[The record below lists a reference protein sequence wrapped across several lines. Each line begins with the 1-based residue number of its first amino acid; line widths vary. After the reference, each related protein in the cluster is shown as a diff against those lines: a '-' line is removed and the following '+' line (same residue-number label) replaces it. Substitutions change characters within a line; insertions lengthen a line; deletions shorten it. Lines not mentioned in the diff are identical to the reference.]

1 MNQIHR
7 FVGKGYDVYC
17 FSGMRLGFIRP
28 NQGNE
33 GGISMNR
40 KILAASLAV
49 LSLSGGAFCVEAAD
63 MPVYTLD
70 GIVVTA
76 SRVPEKKIDSNAD
89 VSVVTAKEI
98 EEKHYD
104 DVSEAVRHVPGVNI
118 SNYGGSSQNYSTNGI
133 YINGSPNVVVM
144 VDGVRKNIN
153 GITGNVANLG
163 DLVNMDSID
172 HIEVLKGSAS
182 TLYGSDAQGGVINI
196 ITRQP
201 KDNEVKTAVRM
212 SFGNEDKEKY
222 TLYNEGRE
230 GNLFWTVE
238 AGKELMGDFKD
249 GWGRRVINHLN
260 ANHYNAKIGYDL
272 GNDSSIVFN
281 YSKYKSDYTRPD
293 SGSNDKAA
301 DKGKKDNDSISLQ
314 YKAKINDR
322 LSSQFSVYRNRT
334 TFKDNYNNLAGPWH
348 TLWDMGMKT
357 TGISDQL
364 TYKLENQTI
373 IGGFD
378 WYKDE
383 ITHYH
388 NIRLDGST
396 ERAVP
401 DGTHVSNTAFYL
413 QDKIDITK
421 QWNVTPGIR
430 VDHHSQ
436 FGNRTSPSLS
446 IGYMPSDKTNYY
458 FNYKTFFVAPN
469 LYQMYVWNSDAHGNR
484 DLKPETGYTL
494 EFGVN
499 HKFDDTLSGTLNIF
513 HTYAHNMI
521 KYYNLYPDPGIYKNA
536 DRANIN
542 GFNLNLNKEFSRH
555 WSTYVG
561 YTYMHMNAQKGEN
574 INNDGAIPE
583 STLNVG
589 VNYKADKFNASLDG
603 RGVMNR
609 YGKKAHPEMRDYA
622 NYWVWDVAANYQF
635 AKGANLFARVNNIFD
650 QFYTDVGS
658 SYDPYGTWYSAPGR
672 NFEIGMQF
680 TF

>member
-1 MNQIHR
+1 
-7 FVGKGYDVYC
+7 
-17 FSGMRLGFIRP
+17 
-28 NQGNE
+28 
-33 GGISMNR
+33 MNR
-40 KILAASLAV
+40 KILAASLAA

-104 DVSEAVRHVPGVNI
+104 DVSEAIRHVPGVMI
-118 SNYGGSSQNYSTNGI
+118 ASRGISSQTTNSDQV
-133 YINGSPNVVVM
+133 YINGSPNVVVL
-144 VDGVRKNIN
+144 VDGMRRNTN
-153 GITGNVANLG
+153 GNVLMNASIGELT
-163 DLVNMDSID
+163 NMASVD
-172 HIEVLKGSAS
+172 HIEVLKGAAS

-196 ITRQP
+196 ITKAP
-201 KDNEVKTAVRM
+201 KENGVHTTLRASVGN
-212 SFGNEDKEKY
+212 FGRENY
-222 TLYNEGRE
+222 NFYNEGRE

-238 AGKELMGDFKD
+238 AGKELLHQYKD
-249 GWGRRVINHLN
+249 GWGRRVVNHLN
-260 ANHYNAKIGYDL
+260 ADHYNVKMGYDL
-272 GNDSSIVFN
+272 GNDSDLVLHYEK
-281 YSKYKSDYTRPD
+281 YSSDYTMPK
-293 SGSNDKAA
+293 SGTNDRIPSA
-301 DKGKKDNDSISLQ
+301 GTKDNDSTSLQ

-322 LSSQFSVYRNRT
+322 LTNLFSIYRNNTSFNVPMQSWKMDMRT
-334 TFKDNYNNLAGPWH
+334 S
-348 TLWDMGMKT
+348 
-357 TGISDQL
+357 GISDQL
-364 TYKLENQTI
+364 VYEMDNQTI
-373 IGGFD
+373 TGGFD
-378 WYKDE
+378 WYEDE
-383 ITHYH
+383 IRKYPQEQELAGKKVHT
-388 NIRLDGST
+388 
-396 ERAVP
+396 A
-401 DGTHVSNTAFYL
+401 AFYL

-446 IGYMPSDKTNYY
+446 IGYMPNDKTNYY

-469 LYQMYVWNSDAHGNR
+469 LYQMYVWNPAWGTYGNR
-484 DLKPETGYTL
+484 NLKPETGYTL

-499 HKFDDTLSGTLNIF
+499 HKFNDTLSGTFNVF

-521 KYYNLYPDPGIYKNA
+521 NYDYDMETSVGTYKNM

-561 YTYMHMNAQKGEN
+561 YTYMHMNAQKDEN
-574 INNDGAIPE
+574 INNDGSIPE

-589 VNYKADKFNASLDG
+589 VTYKADKFNASLDG

-635 AKGANLFARVNNIFD
+635 AKGATLFARVNNIFD

-658 SYDPYGTWYSAPGR
+658 SYGPDTQHWYSAPGR

>member
-40 KILAASLAV
+40 KILAASLVV

-104 DVSEAVRHVPGVNI
+104 DVSEAIRHVPGVMI
-118 SNYGGSSQNYSTNGI
+118 ASHGISSQTTNSDQV
-133 YINGSPNVVVM
+133 YINGSPNVVVL
-144 VDGVRKNIN
+144 VDGMRRNTN
-153 GITGNVANLG
+153 GNSLMNASIGELT
-163 DLVNMDSID
+163 NMASVD
-172 HIEVLKGSAS
+172 HIEVLKGAAS

-196 ITRQP
+196 ITKAP
-201 KDNEVKTAVRM
+201 KENGVHTTLRASVGN
-212 SFGNEDKEKY
+212 FGRENY
-222 TLYNEGRE
+222 NFYNEGRE

-238 AGKELMGDFKD
+238 AGKELLHQYKD
-249 GWGRRVINHLN
+249 GWGRRVVNHLN
-260 ANHYNAKIGYDL
+260 ADHYNVKMGYDL
-272 GNDSSIVFN
+272 GNDSDLVFHYEK
-281 YSKYKSDYTRPD
+281 YSSDYTMPY
-293 SGSNDKAA
+293 SGTNDRTPSA
-301 DKGKKDNDSISLQ
+301 GTKDNDSTSLQ
-314 YKAKINDR
+314 YKVKINDR
-322 LSSQFSVYRNRT
+322 LTNLFSIYRNNTSFDIPKSDWEMNMRT
-334 TFKDNYNNLAGPWH
+334 S
-348 TLWDMGMKT
+348 
-357 TGISDQL
+357 GISDQL
-364 TYKLENQTI
+364 VYEMDNQTI
-373 IGGFD
+373 TGGFD
-378 WYKDE
+378 WYEDE
-383 ITHYH
+383 IRKYPQEQELAGKKVHT
-388 NIRLDGST
+388 
-396 ERAVP
+396 A
-401 DGTHVSNTAFYL
+401 AFYL
-413 QDKIDITK
+413 QDKINITK

-446 IGYMPSDKTNYY
+446 IGYMPNDKTNYY

-469 LYQMYVWNSDAHGNR
+469 LYQMYVWNPNPIWGTYGNKN
-484 DLKPETGYTL
+484 LKPETGYTL

-499 HKFDDTLSGTLNIF
+499 HQFDDTLSGTLNIF
-513 HTYAHNMI
+513 HTYAHNI
-521 KYYNLYPDPGIYKNA
+521 IQPERIGNTYNYTYENM

-542 GFNLNLNKEFSRH
+542 GFNLNLNKEFSSH

-561 YTYMHMNAQKGEN
+561 YTYMHINAQKGKN
-574 INNDGAIPE
+574 INNDGFIPE

-589 VNYKADKFNASLDG
+589 INYKADKFNASLDG

-609 YGKKAHPEMRDYA
+609 YGNKACPEMRNYA

-635 AKGANLFARVNNIFD
+635 AKGATLFARVNNIFD
-650 QFYTDVGS
+650 QFYTEVGS
-658 SYDPYGTWYSAPGR
+658 SNGPDNMYWYSAPGR

>member
-104 DVSEAVRHVPGVNI
+104 DVSEAIRHVPGVMI
-118 SNYGGSSQNYSTNGI
+118 ASRGISSQTTDSDQV
-133 YINGSPNVVVM
+133 YINGSPNVVVL
-144 VDGVRKNIN
+144 VDGMRRNTN
-153 GITGNVANLG
+153 GNVLMNASIGELT
-163 DLVNMDSID
+163 NMASVD
-172 HIEVLKGSAS
+172 HIEVLKGAAS

-196 ITRQP
+196 ITKAP
-201 KDNEVKTAVRM
+201 KENGVHTTLRASVGN
-212 SFGNEDKEKY
+212 FGRENY
-222 TLYNEGRE
+222 NFYNEGRE

-238 AGKELMGDFKD
+238 AGKELLHQYKD
-249 GWGRRVINHLN
+249 GWGRRVVNHLN
-260 ANHYNAKIGYDL
+260 ADHYNVKMGYDL
-272 GNDSSIVFN
+272 GNDSDLVFH
-281 YSKYKSDYTRPD
+281 YEKYTSDYTMPNM
-293 SGSNDKAA
+293 GTNDKTPSA
-301 DKGKKDNDSISLQ
+301 GTKDNDSTSLQ

-322 LSSQFSVYRNRT
+322 LTNLFSIYRNNTSFNVPMQSWKMDMRT
-334 TFKDNYNNLAGPWH
+334 S
-348 TLWDMGMKT
+348 
-357 TGISDQL
+357 GISDQL
-364 TYKLENQTI
+364 VYEMDNQTI
-373 IGGFD
+373 TGGFD
-378 WYKDE
+378 WYEDE
-383 ITHYH
+383 IRKYPQEQELAGKKVHT
-388 NIRLDGST
+388 
-396 ERAVP
+396 A
-401 DGTHVSNTAFYL
+401 AFYL
-413 QDKIDITK
+413 QDKINITK

-446 IGYMPSDKTNYY
+446 VGYMPNDKTNYY
-458 FNYKTFFVAPN
+458 FNYKTFFVAPSM
-469 LYQMYVWNSDAHGNR
+469 YQMYVWNLYTHGNR
-484 DLKPETGYTL
+484 DLKPETGYTF

-635 AKGANLFARVNNIFD
+635 AKGATLFARVNNIFD

-658 SYDPYGTWYSAPGR
+658 SYGPDTQHWYSAPGR

>member
-33 GGISMNR
+33 GGIFMNR

-104 DVSEAVRHVPGVNI
+104 DVSEAIRHVPGVMI
-118 SNYGGSSQNYSTNGI
+118 ASHGISSQTTNSDQV
-133 YINGSPNVVVM
+133 YINGSPNVVVL
-144 VDGVRKNIN
+144 VDGMRRNTN
-153 GITGNVANLG
+153 GNVLMNASIGELT
-163 DLVNMDSID
+163 NMASVD
-172 HIEVLKGSAS
+172 HIEVLKGAAS

-196 ITRQP
+196 ITKAP
-201 KDNEVKTAVRM
+201 KENGVHTTLRASVGN
-212 SFGNEDKEKY
+212 FGRENY
-222 TLYNEGRE
+222 NFYNEGRE

-238 AGKELMGDFKD
+238 AGKELLHQYKD
-249 GWGRRVINHLN
+249 GWGRRVVNHLN
-260 ANHYNAKIGYDL
+260 ADHYNVKMGYDL
-272 GNDSSIVFN
+272 GNDSDLVFHYEK
-281 YSKYKSDYTRPD
+281 YSSDYTMPN
-293 SGSNDKAA
+293 SGTNDRTPSA
-301 DKGKKDNDSISLQ
+301 GTKDNDSTSLQ

-322 LSSQFSVYRNRT
+322 LTNLFSIYRNNTSFNVPMQSWKMDMRT
-334 TFKDNYNNLAGPWH
+334 S
-348 TLWDMGMKT
+348 
-357 TGISDQL
+357 GISDQL
-364 TYKLENQTI
+364 IYDLDNQTI
-373 IGGFD
+373 TGGFD
-378 WYKDE
+378 WYEDE
-383 ITHYH
+383 IRKYSQEQELAGKKVHT
-388 NIRLDGST
+388 
-396 ERAVP
+396 A
-401 DGTHVSNTAFYL
+401 AFYL
-413 QDKIDITK
+413 QDKINITK

-446 IGYMPSDKTNYY
+446 IGYMPNDKTNYY

-469 LYQMYVWNSDAHGNR
+469 LYQMYVWNPNPIWGTYGNKN
-484 DLKPETGYTL
+484 LKPETGYTL

-499 HKFDDTLSGTLNIF
+499 HQFDDTLSGTLNIF
-513 HTYAHNMI
+513 HTYAHNI
-521 KYYNLYPDPGIYKNA
+521 IQPERIGNTYNYTYENM

-542 GFNLNLNKEFSRH
+542 GFNLNLNKEFSSH

-561 YTYMHMNAQKGEN
+561 YTYMHINAQKGKN
-574 INNDGAIPE
+574 INNDGFIPE

-589 VNYKADKFNASLDG
+589 INYKADKFNASLDG
-603 RGVMNR
+603 RGIMNR
-609 YGKKAHPEMRDYA
+609 YGNKQYPEMRNYA

-635 AKGANLFARVNNIFD
+635 AKGATLFARVNNIFD

-658 SYDPYGTWYSAPGR
+658 SNGPDNMYWYSAPGR

>member
-89 VSVVTAKEI
+89 VSVVTSKEI

-104 DVSEAVRHVPGVNI
+104 DVSEAIRHVPGVMI
-118 SNYGGSSQNYSTNGI
+118 ASHGISSQTTNSDQV
-133 YINGSPNVVVM
+133 YINGSPNVVVL
-144 VDGVRKNIN
+144 VDGMRRNTN
-153 GITGNVANLG
+153 GNSLMNASIGELT
-163 DLVNMDSID
+163 NMASVD
-172 HIEVLKGSAS
+172 HIEVLKGAAS

-196 ITRQP
+196 ITKAP
-201 KDNEVKTAVRM
+201 KENGVHTTLRASVGN
-212 SFGNEDKEKY
+212 FGRENY
-222 TLYNEGRE
+222 NFYNEGRE

-238 AGKELMGDFKD
+238 AGKELLHQYKD
-249 GWGRRVINHLN
+249 GWGRRVVNHLN
-260 ANHYNAKIGYDL
+260 ADHYNVKLGYDL
-272 GNDSSIVFN
+272 GNDSDLVFHYEK
-281 YSKYKSDYTRPD
+281 YSSDYTMPY
-293 SGSNDKAA
+293 SGTNDRTPSA
-301 DKGKKDNDSISLQ
+301 GTKDNDSTSLQ

-322 LSSQFSVYRNRT
+322 LTNQLYVYRNNTSFDIPKSDWEMNMRT
-334 TFKDNYNNLAGPWH
+334 S
-348 TLWDMGMKT
+348 
-357 TGISDQL
+357 GISDQL
-364 TYKLENQTI
+364 VYEMDNQTI
-373 IGGFD
+373 TGGFD
-378 WYKDE
+378 WYEDE
-383 ITHYH
+383 IRKYPQEQELAGKKVHT
-388 NIRLDGST
+388 
-396 ERAVP
+396 A
-401 DGTHVSNTAFYL
+401 AFYL

-446 IGYMPSDKTNYY
+446 IGYMPNDKTNYY

-469 LYQMYVWNSDAHGNR
+469 LYQMYVWNPDWRTYGNKN
-484 DLKPETGYTL
+484 LKPETGYTF

-499 HKFDDTLSGTLNIF
+499 HQFNDTLSGTFNVF
-513 HTYAHNMI
+513 HTYAHNI
-521 KYYNLYPDPGIYKNA
+521 IQSERIGKTDNYNYIFENM

-542 GFNLNLNKEFSRH
+542 GFNLNLNKEFSSH

-561 YTYMHMNAQKGEN
+561 YTYMHINAQKGKN
-574 INNDGAIPE
+574 INNDGFIPE

-589 VNYKADKFNASLDG
+589 INYKADKFNASLDG

-609 YGKKAHPEMRDYA
+609 YGKKDYPEMRNYA

-635 AKGANLFARVNNIFD
+635 AKGATLFARVNNIFD

-658 SYDPYGTWYSAPGR
+658 SYGPSADPTKYQDWYSAPGR

>member
-104 DVSEAVRHVPGVNI
+104 DVSEAVRHVPGVMI
-118 SNYGGSSQNYSTNGI
+118 ASRGISSQTTNSDQV
-133 YINGSPNVVVM
+133 YINGSPNVVVL
-144 VDGVRKNIN
+144 VDGMRRNTN
-153 GITGNVANLG
+153 GNSLMNASIGELT
-163 DLVNMDSID
+163 NMASVD
-172 HIEVLKGSAS
+172 HIEVLKGAAS

-196 ITRQP
+196 ITKAP
-201 KDNEVKTAVRM
+201 KENGVHTTLRASVGN
-212 SFGNEDKEKY
+212 FGRENY
-222 TLYNEGRE
+222 NFYNEGRE

-238 AGKELMGDFKD
+238 AGKELLHQYKD
-249 GWGRRVINHLN
+249 GWGRRVVNHLN
-260 ANHYNAKIGYDL
+260 ADHYNVKMGYDL
-272 GNDSSIVFN
+272 GNDSDLVFHYEK
-281 YSKYKSDYTRPD
+281 YSSDYTMPYR
-293 SGSNDKAA
+293 GTNDPTPSA
-301 DKGKKDNDSISLQ
+301 GTKDNDSTSLQ

-322 LSSQFSVYRNRT
+322 LTNLFSIYRNNTSFNVPMQYWTMDMRT
-334 TFKDNYNNLAGPWH
+334 S
-348 TLWDMGMKT
+348 
-357 TGISDQL
+357 GISDQL
-364 TYKLENQTI
+364 VYEMDNQTI
-373 IGGFD
+373 TGGFD
-378 WYKDE
+378 WYEDE
-383 ITHYH
+383 IRKYPQEQELAGKKVHT
-388 NIRLDGST
+388 
-396 ERAVP
+396 A
-401 DGTHVSNTAFYL
+401 AFYL
-413 QDKIDITK
+413 QDKINITK

-446 IGYMPSDKTNYY
+446 IGYMPNDKTNYY

-469 LYQMYVWNSDAHGNR
+469 LYQMYVWNPDPIWGTYGNKN
-484 DLKPETGYTL
+484 LKPETGYTL

-499 HKFDDTLSGTLNIF
+499 HQFDDTLSGTLNIF
-513 HTYAHNMI
+513 HTYAHNI
-521 KYYNLYPDPGIYKNA
+521 IQPEQIGNTYNYTYENM

-542 GFNLNLNKEFSRH
+542 GFNLNLNKEFSSH

-561 YTYMHMNAQKGEN
+561 YTYMHINAQKGKN
-574 INNDGAIPE
+574 INNDGSIPE

-609 YGKKAHPEMRDYA
+609 YGNKACPEMRNYA
-622 NYWVWDVAANYQF
+622 NYWVWDVVANYQF
-635 AKGANLFARVNNIFD
+635 AKGATLFARVNNIFD

-658 SYDPYGTWYSAPGR
+658 SNGPDDMYWYSAPGR
-672 NFEIGMQF
+672 NFEIGLQYQF
-680 TF
+680 

>member
-40 KILAASLAV
+40 KILAALLAV

-104 DVSEAVRHVPGVNI
+104 DVSEAIRHVPGVMI
-118 SNYGGSSQNYSTNGI
+118 ASHGISSQTTNSDQV
-133 YINGSPNVVVM
+133 YINGSPNVVVL
-144 VDGVRKNIN
+144 VDGMRRNTN
-153 GITGNVANLG
+153 GNSLMNASIGELT
-163 DLVNMDSID
+163 NMASVD
-172 HIEVLKGSAS
+172 HIEVLKGAAS

-196 ITRQP
+196 ITKASKENGVHTTLRASVG
-201 KDNEVKTAVRM
+201 N
-212 SFGNEDKEKY
+212 FGRENY
-222 TLYNEGRE
+222 NFYNEGRE

-238 AGKELMGDFKD
+238 AGKELLHQYKD
-249 GWGRRVINHLN
+249 GWGRRVVNHLN
-260 ANHYNAKIGYDL
+260 ADHYNVKMGYDL
-272 GNDSSIVFN
+272 GNDSDLVFHYEK
-281 YSKYKSDYTRPD
+281 YSSDYTMPK
-293 SGSNDKAA
+293 SGTNDRTPSA
-301 DKGKKDNDSISLQ
+301 GTKDNDSTSLQ

-322 LSSQFSVYRNRT
+322 LTNLFSIYRNNTSFNVPMQSWEMNMRT
-334 TFKDNYNNLAGPWH
+334 S
-348 TLWDMGMKT
+348 
-357 TGISDQL
+357 GISDQL
-364 TYKLENQTI
+364 VYEMDNQTI
-373 IGGFD
+373 TGGFD
-378 WYKDE
+378 WYEDE
-383 ITHYH
+383 IRKYPQEQELAGKKVHT
-388 NIRLDGST
+388 
-396 ERAVP
+396 A
-401 DGTHVSNTAFYL
+401 AFYL
-413 QDKIDITK
+413 QDKINITK

-446 IGYMPSDKTNYY
+446 IGYMPNDKTNYY
-458 FNYKTFFVAPN
+458 FNYKTFFVAPD
-469 LYQMYVWNSDAHGNR
+469 LYRMYVWNSYTHGNR
-484 DLKPETGYTL
+484 DLKPGTGYTL

-499 HKFDDTLSGTLNIF
+499 HKFDDTLSGTFNVF

-521 KYYNLYPDPGIYKNA
+521 NYDYDMETQVGTYKNM

-561 YTYMHMNAQKGEN
+561 YTYMHMNAQKGKN
-574 INNDGAIPE
+574 INNDGFIPE

-589 VNYKADKFNASLDG
+589 INYKADKFNASLDG

-609 YGKKAHPEMRDYA
+609 YGNKQYPEMRDYA

-635 AKGANLFARVNNIFD
+635 AKGATLFARVNNIFD

-658 SYDPYGTWYSAPGR
+658 SCGPNAGPTQYPYWYSAPGR

>member
-1 MNQIHR
+1 
-7 FVGKGYDVYC
+7 
-17 FSGMRLGFIRP
+17 
-28 NQGNE
+28 
-33 GGISMNR
+33 MNR

-104 DVSEAVRHVPGVNI
+104 DVSEAIRHVPGVMI
-118 SNYGGSSQNYSTNGI
+118 ASHGISSQTTNSDQV
-133 YINGSPNVVVM
+133 YINGSPNVVVL
-144 VDGVRKNIN
+144 VDGMRRNTN
-153 GITGNVANLG
+153 GNSLMNASIGELT
-163 DLVNMDSID
+163 NMASVD
-172 HIEVLKGSAS
+172 HIEVLKGAAS

-196 ITRQP
+196 ITKAP
-201 KDNEVKTAVRM
+201 KENGVHTTLRASVGN
-212 SFGNEDKEKY
+212 FGRENY
-222 TLYNEGRE
+222 NFYNEGRE

-238 AGKELMGDFKD
+238 AGKELLHQYKD
-249 GWGRRVINHLN
+249 GWGRRVVNHLN
-260 ANHYNAKIGYDL
+260 ADHYNVKMGYDL
-272 GNDSSIVFN
+272 GNDSDLVFHYEK
-281 YSKYKSDYTRPD
+281 YSSDYTMPK
-293 SGSNDKAA
+293 SGTKDRIPSA
-301 DKGKKDNDSISLQ
+301 GTKDNDSTSLQ

-322 LSSQFSVYRNRT
+322 LTNLFSIYRNNTSFNVPMQSWKMDMRT
-334 TFKDNYNNLAGPWH
+334 S
-348 TLWDMGMKT
+348 
-357 TGISDQL
+357 GISDQL
-364 TYKLENQTI
+364 IYDLDNQTI
-373 IGGFD
+373 TGGFD
-378 WYKDE
+378 WYEDE
-383 ITHYH
+383 IRKYPQEQELAGKKVHT
-388 NIRLDGST
+388 
-396 ERAVP
+396 A
-401 DGTHVSNTAFYL
+401 AFYL
-413 QDKIDITK
+413 QDKINITK

-446 IGYMPSDKTNYY
+446 IGYMPNDKTNYY

-469 LYQMYVWNSDAHGNR
+469 LYQMYVWNPNPIWGTYGNKN
-484 DLKPETGYTL
+484 LKPETGYTL

-499 HKFDDTLSGTLNIF
+499 HQFDDTLSGTLNIF
-513 HTYAHNMI
+513 HTYAHNI
-521 KYYNLYPDPGIYKNA
+521 IQPERIGNTYNYTYENM

-542 GFNLNLNKEFSRH
+542 GFNLILNKEFSSH

-561 YTYMHMNAQKGEN
+561 YTYMHINAQKGKN
-574 INNDGAIPE
+574 INNDGFIPE

-589 VNYKADKFNASLDG
+589 INYKADKFNASLDG

-609 YGKKAHPEMRDYA
+609 YGNKACPEMRNYA

-635 AKGANLFARVNNIFD
+635 AKGATLFARVNNIFD

-658 SYDPYGTWYSAPGR
+658 SSGPDKMYWYSAPGR

>member
-104 DVSEAVRHVPGVNI
+104 DVSEAIRHVPGVMI
-118 SNYGGSSQNYSTNGI
+118 ASHGISSQTTNSDQV
-133 YINGSPNVVVM
+133 YINGSPNVVVL
-144 VDGVRKNIN
+144 VDGMRRNTN
-153 GITGNVANLG
+153 GNSLMNASIGELT
-163 DLVNMDSID
+163 NMASVD
-172 HIEVLKGSAS
+172 HIEVLKGAAS

-196 ITRQP
+196 ITKAP
-201 KDNEVKTAVRM
+201 KENGVHTTLRASVGN
-212 SFGNEDKEKY
+212 FGKENY
-222 TLYNEGRE
+222 NFYNEGRE

-238 AGKELMGDFKD
+238 AGKELLHQYKD
-249 GWGRRVINHLN
+249 GWGRRVVNHLN
-260 ANHYNAKIGYDL
+260 ADHYNVKMGYDL
-272 GNDSSIVFN
+272 GNDSDLVFH
-281 YSKYKSDYTRPD
+281 YEKYTSDYTMPNM
-293 SGSNDKAA
+293 GTNDITPSA
-301 DKGKKDNDSISLQ
+301 GTKDNDSTSLQ

-322 LSSQFSVYRNRT
+322 LTNLFSLYRNNTSFNIPMQSWKMDMRT
-334 TFKDNYNNLAGPWH
+334 S
-348 TLWDMGMKT
+348 
-357 TGISDQL
+357 GISDQL
-364 TYKLENQTI
+364 IYDLDNQTI
-373 IGGFD
+373 TGGFD
-378 WYKDE
+378 WYEDE
-383 ITHYH
+383 IRKYPQEQELAGKKVHT
-388 NIRLDGST
+388 
-396 ERAVP
+396 A
-401 DGTHVSNTAFYL
+401 AFYL
-413 QDKIDITK
+413 QDKINITK

-446 IGYMPSDKTNYY
+446 IGYMPNDKTNYY

-469 LYQMYVWNSDAHGNR
+469 LYQMYVWNPIWGTYGNKN
-484 DLKPETGYTL
+484 LKPETGYTF

-499 HKFDDTLSGTLNIF
+499 HQFDDTLSGTFNVF
-513 HTYAHNMI
+513 HTYAHNI
-521 KYYNLYPDPGIYKNA
+521 IQAERIGNTYNYIYENM

-542 GFNLNLNKEFSRH
+542 GFNLNLNKEFSSH

-561 YTYMHMNAQKGEN
+561 YTYMHINAQKGKN
-574 INNDGAIPE
+574 INNDGFIPE

-589 VNYKADKFNASLDG
+589 INYKADKFNASLDG

-609 YGKKAHPEMRDYA
+609 YGKKAYPEMRNYA

-635 AKGANLFARVNNIFD
+635 TKNATLFARVNNIFD

-658 SYDPYGTWYSAPGR
+658 SYGPDAYDPARGYDWYSAPGR
-672 NFEIGMQF
+672 NFEMGLQF

>member
-7 FVGKGYDVYC
+7 FVGKGYDVYR

-104 DVSEAVRHVPGVNI
+104 DVSEAIRHVPGVNI
-118 SNYGGSSQNYSTNGI
+118 ASHGISSQTTNSDQV
-133 YINGSPNVVVM
+133 YINGSPNVVVL
-144 VDGVRKNIN
+144 VDGMRRNTN
-153 GITGNVANLG
+153 GNSLMNASIGELT
-163 DLVNMDSID
+163 NMASVD
-172 HIEVLKGSAS
+172 HIEVLKGAAS

-196 ITRQP
+196 ITKAP
-201 KDNEVKTAVRM
+201 KENGVHTTLRASVGN
-212 SFGNEDKEKY
+212 FGRENY
-222 TLYNEGRE
+222 NFYNEGRE

-238 AGKELMGDFKD
+238 AGKELLHQYKD
-249 GWGRRVINHLN
+249 GWGRRVVNHLN
-260 ANHYNAKIGYDL
+260 ADHYNVKMGYDL
-272 GNDSSIVFN
+272 GNDSDLVFHYEK
-281 YSKYKSDYTRPD
+281 YSSDYTMPK
-293 SGSNDKAA
+293 SGTNNRIPSA
-301 DKGKKDNDSISLQ
+301 GTKDNDSTSLQ

-322 LSSQFSVYRNRT
+322 LTNLFSIYRNNTSFNVPMQSWKMDMRT
-334 TFKDNYNNLAGPWH
+334 S
-348 TLWDMGMKT
+348 
-357 TGISDQL
+357 GISDQL
-364 TYKLENQTI
+364 VYEMDNQTI
-373 IGGFD
+373 TGGFD
-378 WYKDE
+378 WYEDE
-383 ITHYH
+383 IRKYPQEQELAGKKVHT
-388 NIRLDGST
+388 
-396 ERAVP
+396 A
-401 DGTHVSNTAFYL
+401 AFYL
-413 QDKIDITK
+413 QDKINITK

-446 IGYMPSDKTNYY
+446 IGYMPNDKTNYY

-469 LYQMYVWNSDAHGNR
+469 LYQMYVWNPAWGTYGNR
-484 DLKPETGYTL
+484 NLKPETGYTL

-521 KYYNLYPDPGIYKNA
+521 KYDYDRNTWIGIYKNE

-542 GFNLNLNKEFSRH
+542 GFNLNLNKEFSSH

-561 YTYMHMNAQKGEN
+561 YTYMHINAQKGEN
-574 INNDGAIPE
+574 INNDGFIPE

-589 VNYKADKFNASLDG
+589 INYKADKFNASLDG

-609 YGKKAHPEMRDYA
+609 YGNKACPEMRNYA

-635 AKGANLFARVNNIFD
+635 AKGATLFARVNNIFD

-658 SYDPYGTWYSAPGR
+658 SNGPDDMYWYSAPGR

>member
-104 DVSEAVRHVPGVNI
+104 DVSEAIRHVPGVMI
-118 SNYGGSSQNYSTNGI
+118 ASHGISSQTTNSDKV
-133 YINGSPNVVVM
+133 YINGSPNVVVL
-144 VDGVRKNIN
+144 VDGMRRNTN
-153 GITGNVANLG
+153 GNSLMNASIGELT
-163 DLVNMDSID
+163 NMASVD
-172 HIEVLKGSAS
+172 HIEVLKGAAS

-196 ITRQP
+196 ITKAP
-201 KDNEVKTAVRM
+201 KENGVHTTLRASVGN
-212 SFGNEDKEKY
+212 FGRENY
-222 TLYNEGRE
+222 NFYNEGRE

-238 AGKELMGDFKD
+238 AGKELLHQYKD
-249 GWGRRVINHLN
+249 GWGRRAVNHLN
-260 ANHYNAKIGYDL
+260 ADHYNVKMGYDL
-272 GNDSSIVFN
+272 GNDSDLVFH
-281 YSKYKSDYTRPD
+281 YEKYKSDYTMPNM
-293 SGSNDKAA
+293 GTNDKTPSA
-301 DKGKKDNDSISLQ
+301 GTKDNDSTSLQ

-322 LSSQFSVYRNRT
+322 LTNLFSIYRNNTSFNVPMQSWKMDMRT
-334 TFKDNYNNLAGPWH
+334 S
-348 TLWDMGMKT
+348 
-357 TGISDQL
+357 GISDQL
-364 TYKLENQTI
+364 IYDLDNQTI
-373 IGGFD
+373 TGGFD
-378 WYKDE
+378 WYEDE
-383 ITHYH
+383 IRKYPQEQELAGKKVHT
-388 NIRLDGST
+388 
-396 ERAVP
+396 A
-401 DGTHVSNTAFYL
+401 AFYL
-413 QDKIDITK
+413 QDKINITK

-446 IGYMPSDKTNYY
+446 IGYMPNDKTNYY

-469 LYQMYVWNSDAHGNR
+469 LYQMYVWNPIWGTYGNKN
-484 DLKPETGYTL
+484 LKPETGYTL

-499 HKFDDTLSGTLNIF
+499 HQFDDTLSGTLNIF
-513 HTYAHNMI
+513 HTYAHNI
-521 KYYNLYPDPGIYKNA
+521 IQPERIGNTYNYIYENM

-542 GFNLNLNKEFSRH
+542 GFNLNLNKEFSSH

-561 YTYMHMNAQKGEN
+561 YTYMHINAQEGEN
-574 INNDGAIPE
+574 INNDGSIPE

-589 VNYKADKFNASLDG
+589 INYKADKFNASLDG
-603 RGVMNR
+603 RGIMNR
-609 YGKKAHPEMRDYA
+609 YGNKRHPEMRDYA

-635 AKGANLFARVNNIFD
+635 AKGATLFAKVNNIFD

-658 SYDPYGTWYSAPGR
+658 SYSPDTQDWYSAPGR

>member
-1 MNQIHR
+1 
-7 FVGKGYDVYC
+7 
-17 FSGMRLGFIRP
+17 
-28 NQGNE
+28 
-33 GGISMNR
+33 MNR

-104 DVSEAVRHVPGVNI
+104 DVSEAIRHVPGVNI

-133 YINGSPNVVVM
+133 SINGSSNVVVM
-144 VDGVRKNIN
+144 VDGIRRNIN
-153 GITGNVANLG
+153 GIVGNVANLG

-201 KDNEVKTAVRM
+201 KENGVKTTLRA
-212 SFGNEDKEKY
+212 SLGNEDKEKY

-230 GNLFWTVE
+230 GNLFWTLE
-238 AGKELMGDFKD
+238 AGKELMGSFKD

-260 ANHYNAKIGYDL
+260 AEHYNAKIGYDL
-272 GNDSSIVFN
+272 GNDSDLVFN
-281 YSKYKSDYTRPD
+281 YQKYKSDYIRPD
-293 SGSNDKAA
+293 AGSNDKAA

-334 TFKDNYNNLAGPWH
+334 TFKDNYNLAGSWP

-357 TGISDQL
+357 TGVSDQL

-388 NIRLDGST
+388 NIGLDGST
-396 ERAVP
+396 VRAVL

-413 QDKIDITK
+413 QDKINITK

-436 FGNRTSPSLS
+436 FGNRTSPSMS
-446 IGYMPSDKTNYY
+446 IGYMPNDKTNYY

-469 LYQMYVWNSDAHGNR
+469 LYQMYVWNSYTHGNR

-521 KYYNLYPDPGIYKNA
+521 KYDSTVFPGTYENMK
-536 DRANIN
+536 RANIN

-561 YTYMHMNAQKGEN
+561 YTYMHMNAQKDEN
-574 INNDGAIPE
+574 INNDGSIPE

-589 VNYKADKFNASLDG
+589 VTYKADKFNASLDG

-609 YGKKAHPEMRDYA
+609 YGKKAYPEMRDYA

-635 AKGANLFARVNNIFD
+635 AKGATLFARVNNIFD

-658 SYDPYGTWYSAPGR
+658 SYGPSGDPTKYQDWYSAPGR

>member
-104 DVSEAVRHVPGVNI
+104 DVSEAIRHVPGVMI
-118 SNYGGSSQNYSTNGI
+118 ASHGISSQTTNSDQV
-133 YINGSPNVVVM
+133 YINGSPNVVVL
-144 VDGVRKNIN
+144 VDGMRRNTN
-153 GITGNVANLG
+153 GNSLMNASIGELT
-163 DLVNMDSID
+163 NMASVD
-172 HIEVLKGSAS
+172 HIEVLKGAAS

-196 ITRQP
+196 ITKAP
-201 KDNEVKTAVRM
+201 KENGVHTTLRASVGN
-212 SFGNEDKEKY
+212 FGRENY
-222 TLYNEGRE
+222 NFYNEGRE

-238 AGKELMGDFKD
+238 AGKELLHQYKD
-249 GWGRRVINHLN
+249 GWGRRVVNHLN
-260 ANHYNAKIGYDL
+260 ADHYNVKMGYDL
-272 GNDSSIVFN
+272 GNDSDLVFHYEK
-281 YSKYKSDYTRPD
+281 YSSDYTMPY
-293 SGSNDKAA
+293 SGTNDRTPSA
-301 DKGKKDNDSISLQ
+301 GTKDNDSTSLQ

-322 LSSQFSVYRNRT
+322 LTNLFSLYRNNTSFNIPMQSWKMDMRT
-334 TFKDNYNNLAGPWH
+334 S
-348 TLWDMGMKT
+348 
-357 TGISDQL
+357 GISDQL
-364 TYKLENQTI
+364 IYDLDNQTI
-373 IGGFD
+373 TGGFD
-378 WYKDE
+378 WYEDE
-383 ITHYH
+383 IRKYPQEQELAGKKVHT
-388 NIRLDGST
+388 
-396 ERAVP
+396 A
-401 DGTHVSNTAFYL
+401 AFYL
-413 QDKIDITK
+413 QDKINITK
-421 QWNVTPGIR
+421 QWNVTPGVR

-446 IGYMPSDKTNYY
+446 IGYMPNDKTNYY

-469 LYQMYVWNSDAHGNR
+469 LYQLYVWHPDPTYGYGTYGNKN
-484 DLKPETGYTL
+484 LKPETGYTF

-513 HTYAHNMI
+513 HTYAHNIIQPEPIGKTHNYTFENM
-521 KYYNLYPDPGIYKNA
+521 

-561 YTYMHMNAQKGEN
+561 YTYMHMNAQKGKN
-574 INNDGAIPE
+574 INNDGSIPE

-609 YGKKAHPEMRDYA
+609 YGNKQHPEMRNYA

-635 AKGANLFARVNNIFD
+635 AKGATLFARVNNIFD

-658 SYDPYGTWYSAPGR
+658 SYGPDNMYWYSAPGR
-672 NFEIGMQF
+672 NFEIGLQYQF
-680 TF
+680 

>member
-1 MNQIHR
+1 
-7 FVGKGYDVYC
+7 
-17 FSGMRLGFIRP
+17 
-28 NQGNE
+28 
-33 GGISMNR
+33 MNR

-104 DVSEAVRHVPGVNI
+104 DVSEAIRHVPGVMI
-118 SNYGGSSQNYSTNGI
+118 ASHGISSQTTNSDQV
-133 YINGSPNVVVM
+133 YINGSPNVVVL
-144 VDGVRKNIN
+144 VDGMRRNTN
-153 GITGNVANLG
+153 GNSLMNASIGELT
-163 DLVNMDSID
+163 NMASVD
-172 HIEVLKGSAS
+172 HIEVLKGAAS

-196 ITRQP
+196 ITKAP
-201 KDNEVKTAVRM
+201 KENGVHTTLRASVGN
-212 SFGNEDKEKY
+212 FGRENY
-222 TLYNEGRE
+222 NFYNEGRE

-238 AGKELMGDFKD
+238 AGKELLHQYKD
-249 GWGRRVINHLN
+249 GWGRRAVNHLN
-260 ANHYNAKIGYDL
+260 ADHYNVKMGYDL
-272 GNDSSIVFN
+272 GNDSDLVFHYEK
-281 YSKYKSDYTRPD
+281 YSSDYTMPK
-293 SGSNDKAA
+293 SGTKDRIPSA
-301 DKGKKDNDSISLQ
+301 GTKDNDSTSLQ

-322 LSSQFSVYRNRT
+322 LTNLFSIYRNNTSFNVPMQSWKMDMRT
-334 TFKDNYNNLAGPWH
+334 S
-348 TLWDMGMKT
+348 
-357 TGISDQL
+357 GISDQL
-364 TYKLENQTI
+364 IYDLDNQTI
-373 IGGFD
+373 TGGFD
-378 WYKDE
+378 WYEDE
-383 ITHYH
+383 IRKYPQEQELAGKKVHT
-388 NIRLDGST
+388 
-396 ERAVP
+396 A
-401 DGTHVSNTAFYL
+401 AFYL
-413 QDKIDITK
+413 QDKINITK

-446 IGYMPSDKTNYY
+446 IGYMPNDKTNYY

-469 LYQMYVWNSDAHGNR
+469 LYQMYVWNPNPIWGTYGNKN
-484 DLKPETGYTL
+484 LKPETGYTL

-499 HKFDDTLSGTLNIF
+499 HQFDDTLSGTLNIF
-513 HTYAHNMI
+513 HTYAHNI
-521 KYYNLYPDPGIYKNA
+521 IQPERIGNTYNYTYENM

-542 GFNLNLNKEFSRH
+542 GFNLNLNKEFSSH

-561 YTYMHMNAQKGEN
+561 YTYMHINAQKGKN
-574 INNDGAIPE
+574 INNDGFIPE

-589 VNYKADKFNASLDG
+589 INYKADKFNASLDG

-609 YGKKAHPEMRDYA
+609 YGNKACPEMRNYA

-635 AKGANLFARVNNIFD
+635 AKGATLFARVNNIFD

-658 SYDPYGTWYSAPGR
+658 SYGPSADPTQYQYWYSAPGR

>member
-76 SRVPEKKIDSNAD
+76 SRVPEKKIDSNAH

-104 DVSEAVRHVPGVNI
+104 DVSEAIRHVPGVMI
-118 SNYGGSSQNYSTNGI
+118 ASHGISSQTTNSDQV
-133 YINGSPNVVVM
+133 YINGSPNVVVL
-144 VDGVRKNIN
+144 VDGMRRNTN
-153 GITGNVANLG
+153 GNSLMNASIGELT
-163 DLVNMDSID
+163 NMASVD
-172 HIEVLKGSAS
+172 HIEVLKGAAS

-196 ITRQP
+196 ITKAP
-201 KDNEVKTAVRM
+201 KENGVHTTLRASVGN
-212 SFGNEDKEKY
+212 FGRENY
-222 TLYNEGRE
+222 NFYNEGRE

-238 AGKELMGDFKD
+238 AGKELLHQYKD
-249 GWGRRVINHLN
+249 GWGRRVVNHLN
-260 ANHYNAKIGYDL
+260 ADHYNVKMGYDL
-272 GNDSSIVFN
+272 GNDSDLVFHYEK
-281 YSKYKSDYTRPD
+281 YSSDYTMPYR
-293 SGSNDKAA
+293 GTNDPTPSA
-301 DKGKKDNDSISLQ
+301 GTKDNDSTSLQ

-322 LSSQFSVYRNRT
+322 LTNLFSIYRNNTSFNVPMQSWKMDMRT
-334 TFKDNYNNLAGPWH
+334 S
-348 TLWDMGMKT
+348 
-357 TGISDQL
+357 GISDQL
-364 TYKLENQTI
+364 IYDLDNQTI
-373 IGGFD
+373 TGGFD
-378 WYKDE
+378 WYEDE
-383 ITHYH
+383 IRKYPQEQELAGKKVHT
-388 NIRLDGST
+388 
-396 ERAVP
+396 A
-401 DGTHVSNTAFYL
+401 AFYL
-413 QDKIDITK
+413 QDKINITK

-446 IGYMPSDKTNYY
+446 IGYMPNDKTNYY

-469 LYQMYVWNSDAHGNR
+469 LYQMYVWNPIWGTYGNKN
-484 DLKPETGYTL
+484 LKPETGYTF

-499 HKFDDTLSGTLNIF
+499 HQFDDTLSGTLNIF
-513 HTYAHNMI
+513 HTYAHNI
-521 KYYNLYPDPGIYKNA
+521 IQSERIGNTYNYIYENM

-542 GFNLNLNKEFSRH
+542 GFNLNLNKEFSSH

-561 YTYMHMNAQKGEN
+561 YTYMHINAQKGKN
-574 INNDGAIPE
+574 INNDGSIPE

-609 YGKKAHPEMRDYA
+609 YGNKACPEMRNYA

-635 AKGANLFARVNNIFD
+635 AKGATLFARVNNIFD

-658 SYDPYGTWYSAPGR
+658 SNGPDDMYWYSAPGR
-672 NFEIGMQF
+672 NFEIGLQYQF
-680 TF
+680 

>member
-1 MNQIHR
+1 
-7 FVGKGYDVYC
+7 
-17 FSGMRLGFIRP
+17 
-28 NQGNE
+28 
-33 GGISMNR
+33 MNR

-104 DVSEAVRHVPGVNI
+104 DVSEAIRHVPGVMIASHGI
-118 SNYGGSSQNYSTNGI
+118 SGQTTNSDQV
-133 YINGSPNVVVM
+133 YINGSPNVVVL
-144 VDGVRKNIN
+144 VDGMRRNTN
-153 GITGNVANLG
+153 GNSLMNASIGELT
-163 DLVNMDSID
+163 NMASVD
-172 HIEVLKGSAS
+172 HIEVLKGAAS

-196 ITRQP
+196 ITKAP
-201 KDNEVKTAVRM
+201 KENGVHTTLRASVGN
-212 SFGNEDKEKY
+212 FGRENY
-222 TLYNEGRE
+222 NFYNEGRE

-238 AGKELMGDFKD
+238 AGKELLHQYKD
-249 GWGRRVINHLN
+249 GWGRRVVNHLN
-260 ANHYNAKIGYDL
+260 ADHYNVKMGYDL
-272 GNDSSIVFN
+272 GNDSDLVFHYEK
-281 YSKYKSDYTRPD
+281 YSSDYTMPK
-293 SGSNDKAA
+293 SGTNDRIPSA
-301 DKGKKDNDSISLQ
+301 GTKDNDSTSLQ

-322 LSSQFSVYRNRT
+322 LTNLFSIYRNNTSFNVPMQSWKMDMRT
-334 TFKDNYNNLAGPWH
+334 S
-348 TLWDMGMKT
+348 
-357 TGISDQL
+357 GISDQL
-364 TYKLENQTI
+364 IYDLDNQTI
-373 IGGFD
+373 TGGFD
-378 WYKDE
+378 WYEDE
-383 ITHYH
+383 IRKYPQEQELAGKKVHT
-388 NIRLDGST
+388 
-396 ERAVP
+396 A
-401 DGTHVSNTAFYL
+401 AFYL

-446 IGYMPSDKTNYY
+446 IGYTPNDKTNYY

-469 LYQMYVWNSDAHGNR
+469 LYQMYVWNPNPIWGTYGNKN
-484 DLKPETGYTL
+484 LKPETGYTL

-499 HKFDDTLSGTLNIF
+499 HQFDDTLSGTLNIF
-513 HTYAHNMI
+513 HTYAHNI
-521 KYYNLYPDPGIYKNA
+521 IQPERIGNTYNYTYENM

-542 GFNLNLNKEFSRH
+542 GFNLNLNKEFSSH

-561 YTYMHMNAQKGEN
+561 YTYMHINAQNGKN
-574 INNDGAIPE
+574 INNDGFIPE

-589 VNYKADKFNASLDG
+589 INYKADKFNASLDG

-609 YGKKAHPEMRDYA
+609 YGNKACPEMRNYA

-635 AKGANLFARVNNIFD
+635 AKGATLFARVNNIFD

-658 SYDPYGTWYSAPGR
+658 SSGPDNMYWYSAPGR

>member
-49 LSLSGGAFCVEAAD
+49 LSLSGGAFCVEASD
-63 MPVYTLD
+63 MPVYTLN

-104 DVSEAVRHVPGVNI
+104 DVSEAVRHVPGVMI
-118 SNYGGSSQNYSTNGI
+118 ASRGISSQTTNSDQV
-133 YINGSPNVVVM
+133 YINGSPNVVVL
-144 VDGVRKNIN
+144 VDGMRRNTN
-153 GITGNVANLG
+153 GNSLMNASIGELT
-163 DLVNMDSID
+163 NMASVD
-172 HIEVLKGSAS
+172 HIEVLKGAAS

-196 ITRQP
+196 ITKAP
-201 KDNEVKTAVRM
+201 KENGVHTTLRASVGN
-212 SFGNEDKEKY
+212 FGRENY
-222 TLYNEGRE
+222 NFYNEGRE

-238 AGKELMGDFKD
+238 AGKELLHQYKD
-249 GWGRRVINHLN
+249 GWGRRVVNHLN
-260 ANHYNAKIGYDL
+260 ADHYNVKMGYDL
-272 GNDSSIVFN
+272 GNDSDLVFHYEK
-281 YSKYKSDYTRPD
+281 YSSDYTMPYR
-293 SGSNDKAA
+293 GTNDPTPSA
-301 DKGKKDNDSISLQ
+301 GTKDNDSTSLQ

-322 LSSQFSVYRNRT
+322 LTNLFSIYRNNTSFNVPMQYWTMDMRT
-334 TFKDNYNNLAGPWH
+334 S
-348 TLWDMGMKT
+348 
-357 TGISDQL
+357 GISDQL
-364 TYKLENQTI
+364 VYEMDNQTI
-373 IGGFD
+373 TGGFD
-378 WYKDE
+378 WYEDE
-383 ITHYH
+383 IRKYPQEQELAGKKVHT
-388 NIRLDGST
+388 
-396 ERAVP
+396 A
-401 DGTHVSNTAFYL
+401 AFYL
-413 QDKIDITK
+413 QDKINITK

-446 IGYMPSDKTNYY
+446 IGYMPNDKTNYY

-469 LYQMYVWNSDAHGNR
+469 LYQMYVWNPDPIWGTYGNKN
-484 DLKPETGYTL
+484 LKPETGYTL

-499 HKFDDTLSGTLNIF
+499 HQFDDTLSGTLNIF
-513 HTYAHNMI
+513 HTYAHNI
-521 KYYNLYPDPGIYKNA
+521 IQPEQIGNTYNYTYENM

-542 GFNLNLNKEFSRH
+542 GFNLNLNKEFSSH

-561 YTYMHMNAQKGEN
+561 YTYMHINAQKGKN
-574 INNDGAIPE
+574 INNDGSIPE

-609 YGKKAHPEMRDYA
+609 YGNKACPEMRNYA
-622 NYWVWDVAANYQF
+622 NYWVWDVVANYQF
-635 AKGANLFARVNNIFD
+635 AKGATLFARVNNIFD

-658 SYDPYGTWYSAPGR
+658 SNGPDDMYWYSAPGR
-672 NFEIGMQF
+672 NFEIGLQYQF
-680 TF
+680 

>member
-104 DVSEAVRHVPGVNI
+104 DVSEAIRHVPGVMI
-118 SNYGGSSQNYSTNGI
+118 ASHGISSQTTNSDQV
-133 YINGSPNVVVM
+133 YINGSPNVVVL
-144 VDGVRKNIN
+144 VDGMRRNTN
-153 GITGNVANLG
+153 GNSLMNASIGELT
-163 DLVNMDSID
+163 NMASVD
-172 HIEVLKGSAS
+172 HIEVLKGAAS

-196 ITRQP
+196 ITKASKENGVHTTLRASVG
-201 KDNEVKTAVRM
+201 N
-212 SFGNEDKEKY
+212 FGRENY
-222 TLYNEGRE
+222 NFYNEGRE

-238 AGKELMGDFKD
+238 AGKELLHQYKD
-249 GWGRRVINHLN
+249 GWGRRVVNHLN
-260 ANHYNAKIGYDL
+260 ADHYNVKMGYDL
-272 GNDSSIVFN
+272 GNDSDLVFH
-281 YSKYKSDYTRPD
+281 YEKYKSDYTMPY
-293 SGSNDKAA
+293 SGTKDKTPSA
-301 DKGKKDNDSISLQ
+301 GTKDNDSTSLQ

-322 LSSQFSVYRNRT
+322 LTNLFSIYRNNTSFNVPMQSWEMNMRT
-334 TFKDNYNNLAGPWH
+334 S
-348 TLWDMGMKT
+348 
-357 TGISDQL
+357 GISDQL
-364 TYKLENQTI
+364 IYDLDNQTI
-373 IGGFD
+373 TGGFD
-378 WYKDE
+378 WYEDE
-383 ITHYH
+383 IRKYPQEQELAGKKVHT
-388 NIRLDGST
+388 
-396 ERAVP
+396 A
-401 DGTHVSNTAFYL
+401 AFYL
-413 QDKIDITK
+413 QDKINITK

-446 IGYMPSDKTNYY
+446 IGYMPNDKTNYY

-469 LYQMYVWNSDAHGNR
+469 LYQMYVWNPDWRTYGNKN
-484 DLKPETGYTL
+484 LKPETGYTF

-499 HKFDDTLSGTLNIF
+499 HQFNDTLSGTFNVF
-513 HTYAHNMI
+513 HTYAHNI
-521 KYYNLYPDPGIYKNA
+521 IQSERIGKTDNYNYIFENM

-542 GFNLNLNKEFSRH
+542 GFNLNLNKEFSSH

-561 YTYMHMNAQKGEN
+561 YTYMHINAQKGKN
-574 INNDGAIPE
+574 INNDGLIPE

-589 VNYKADKFNASLDG
+589 VTYKADKFNASLDG

-609 YGKKAHPEMRDYA
+609 YGNKACPEMRNYA

-635 AKGANLFARVNNIFD
+635 AKGATLFARVNNIFD

-658 SYDPYGTWYSAPGR
+658 SNGPDDMYWYSAPGR
-672 NFEIGMQF
+672 NFEIGLQYQF
-680 TF
+680 

>member
-89 VSVVTAKEI
+89 VSMVTAKEI

-104 DVSEAVRHVPGVNI
+104 DVSEAIRHVPGVMI
-118 SNYGGSSQNYSTNGI
+118 ASHGISSQTTNSDQV
-133 YINGSPNVVVM
+133 YINGSPNVVVL
-144 VDGVRKNIN
+144 VDGMRRNTN
-153 GITGNVANLG
+153 GNSLMNASIGELT
-163 DLVNMDSID
+163 NMASVD
-172 HIEVLKGSAS
+172 HIEVLKGAAS

-196 ITRQP
+196 ITKAP
-201 KDNEVKTAVRM
+201 KENGVHTTLRASVGN
-212 SFGNEDKEKY
+212 FGKENY
-222 TLYNEGRE
+222 NFYNEGRE

-238 AGKELMGDFKD
+238 AGKELLHQYKD
-249 GWGRRVINHLN
+249 GWGRRVVNHLN
-260 ANHYNAKIGYDL
+260 ADHYNVKMGYDL
-272 GNDSSIVFN
+272 GNDSDLVFH
-281 YSKYKSDYTRPD
+281 YEKYTSDYTMPNM
-293 SGSNDKAA
+293 GTNDITPSA
-301 DKGKKDNDSISLQ
+301 GTKDNDSTSLQ

-322 LSSQFSVYRNRT
+322 LTNLFSLYRNNTSFNIPMQSWKMDMRT
-334 TFKDNYNNLAGPWH
+334 S
-348 TLWDMGMKT
+348 
-357 TGISDQL
+357 GISDQL
-364 TYKLENQTI
+364 IYDLDNQTI
-373 IGGFD
+373 TGGFD
-378 WYKDE
+378 WYEDE
-383 ITHYH
+383 IRKYPQEQELAGKKVHT
-388 NIRLDGST
+388 
-396 ERAVP
+396 A
-401 DGTHVSNTAFYL
+401 AFYL
-413 QDKIDITK
+413 QDKINITK

-446 IGYMPSDKTNYY
+446 IGYMPNDKTNYY

-469 LYQMYVWNSDAHGNR
+469 LYQMYVWNPIWGTYGNKN
-484 DLKPETGYTL
+484 LKPETGYTF

-499 HKFDDTLSGTLNIF
+499 HQFDDTLSGTFNVF
-513 HTYAHNMI
+513 HTYAHNI
-521 KYYNLYPDPGIYKNA
+521 IHPEPIGNTYNYIYENM

-542 GFNLNLNKEFSRH
+542 GFNLNLNKEFSSH

-561 YTYMHMNAQKGEN
+561 YTYMHINAQKGKN
-574 INNDGAIPE
+574 INNDGFIPE

-589 VNYKADKFNASLDG
+589 INYKADKFNASLDG

-609 YGKKAHPEMRDYA
+609 YGKKAYPEMRDYA

-635 AKGANLFARVNNIFD
+635 AKGATLFARVNNIFD

-658 SYDPYGTWYSAPGR
+658 SYGPNAGPTQYPYWYSAPGR

>member
-104 DVSEAVRHVPGVNI
+104 DVSEAIRHVPGVMVASHGI
-118 SNYGGSSQNYSTNGI
+118 SSQTTNSDQV
-133 YINGSPNVVVM
+133 YINGSPNVVVL
-144 VDGVRKNIN
+144 VDGMRRNTN
-153 GITGNVANLG
+153 GNSLMNASIGELT
-163 DLVNMDSID
+163 NMASVD
-172 HIEVLKGSAS
+172 HIEVLKGAAS

-196 ITRQP
+196 ITKAP
-201 KDNEVKTAVRM
+201 KENGVHTTLRASVGN
-212 SFGNEDKEKY
+212 FGRENY
-222 TLYNEGRE
+222 NFYNEGRE

-238 AGKELMGDFKD
+238 AGKELLHQYKD
-249 GWGRRVINHLN
+249 GWGRRVVNHLN
-260 ANHYNAKIGYDL
+260 ADHYNVKMGYDL
-272 GNDSSIVFN
+272 GNDSDLVFHYEK
-281 YSKYKSDYTRPD
+281 YSSDYTMPK
-293 SGSNDKAA
+293 SGTNDRIPSA
-301 DKGKKDNDSISLQ
+301 GTKDNDSTSLQ

-322 LSSQFSVYRNRT
+322 LTNLFSIYRNNTSFNVPMQSWKMDMRT
-334 TFKDNYNNLAGPWH
+334 S
-348 TLWDMGMKT
+348 
-357 TGISDQL
+357 GISDQL
-364 TYKLENQTI
+364 VYEMDNQTI
-373 IGGFD
+373 TGGFD
-378 WYKDE
+378 WYEDE
-383 ITHYH
+383 IRKYPQEQELAGKKVHT
-388 NIRLDGST
+388 
-396 ERAVP
+396 A
-401 DGTHVSNTAFYL
+401 AFYL
-413 QDKIDITK
+413 QDKINITK

-446 IGYMPSDKTNYY
+446 IGYMPNDKTNYY

-469 LYQMYVWNSDAHGNR
+469 LYQMYVWNPAWGTYGNR
-484 DLKPETGYTL
+484 NLKPETGYTL

-499 HKFDDTLSGTLNIF
+499 HKFNDTLSGTFNVF

-521 KYYNLYPDPGIYKNA
+521 NYDYDMETSVGAYKNM

-561 YTYMHMNAQKGEN
+561 YTYMHMNAQKDEN
-574 INNDGAIPE
+574 INNDGSIPE

-589 VNYKADKFNASLDG
+589 VTYKADKFNASLDG

-635 AKGANLFARVNNIFD
+635 AKGATLFARVNNIFD

-658 SYDPYGTWYSAPGR
+658 SYGPDTQHWYSAPGR

>member
-1 MNQIHR
+1 
-7 FVGKGYDVYC
+7 
-17 FSGMRLGFIRP
+17 
-28 NQGNE
+28 
-33 GGISMNR
+33 MNR

-104 DVSEAVRHVPGVNI
+104 DVSEAIRHVPGVMVASHGI
-118 SNYGGSSQNYSTNGI
+118 SSQTTNSDQV
-133 YINGSPNVVVM
+133 YINGSPNVVVL
-144 VDGVRKNIN
+144 VDGMRRNTN
-153 GITGNVANLG
+153 GNSLMNASIGELT
-163 DLVNMDSID
+163 NMASVD
-172 HIEVLKGSAS
+172 HIEVLKGAAS

-196 ITRQP
+196 ITKAP
-201 KDNEVKTAVRM
+201 KENGVHTTLRASVGN
-212 SFGNEDKEKY
+212 FGRENY
-222 TLYNEGRE
+222 NFYNEGRE

-238 AGKELMGDFKD
+238 AGKELLHQYKD
-249 GWGRRVINHLN
+249 GWGRRVVNHLN
-260 ANHYNAKIGYDL
+260 ADHYNVKMGYDL
-272 GNDSSIVFN
+272 GNDSDLVFHYEK
-281 YSKYKSDYTRPD
+281 YSSDYTMPK
-293 SGSNDKAA
+293 SGTNDRIPSA
-301 DKGKKDNDSISLQ
+301 GTKDNDSTSLQ

-322 LSSQFSVYRNRT
+322 LTNLFSIYRNNTSFNVPMQSWKMDMRT
-334 TFKDNYNNLAGPWH
+334 S
-348 TLWDMGMKT
+348 
-357 TGISDQL
+357 GISDQL
-364 TYKLENQTI
+364 VYEMDNQTI
-373 IGGFD
+373 TGGFD
-378 WYKDE
+378 WYEDE
-383 ITHYH
+383 IRKYPQEQELAGKKVHT
-388 NIRLDGST
+388 
-396 ERAVP
+396 A
-401 DGTHVSNTAFYL
+401 AFYL
-413 QDKIDITK
+413 QDKINITK

-446 IGYMPSDKTNYY
+446 IGYMPNDKTNYY

-469 LYQMYVWNSDAHGNR
+469 LYQMYVWNPAWGTYGNR
-484 DLKPETGYTL
+484 NLKPETGYTL

-499 HKFDDTLSGTLNIF
+499 HKFNDTLSGTFNVF

-521 KYYNLYPDPGIYKNA
+521 NYDYDMETSVGAYKNM

-561 YTYMHMNAQKGEN
+561 YTYMHMNAQKDEN
-574 INNDGAIPE
+574 INNDGSIPE

-589 VNYKADKFNASLDG
+589 VTYKADKFNASLDG

-635 AKGANLFARVNNIFD
+635 AKGATLFARVNNIFD

-658 SYDPYGTWYSAPGR
+658 SYGPDTQHWYSAPGR

>member
-40 KILAASLAV
+40 KIMAASLAV

-104 DVSEAVRHVPGVNI
+104 DVSEAIRHVPGVMI
-118 SNYGGSSQNYSTNGI
+118 ASHGISSQTTNSDQV
-133 YINGSPNVVVM
+133 YINGSPNVVVL
-144 VDGVRKNIN
+144 VDGMRRNTN
-153 GITGNVANLG
+153 GNSLMNASIGELT
-163 DLVNMDSID
+163 NMASVD
-172 HIEVLKGSAS
+172 HIEVLKGAAS

-196 ITRQP
+196 ITKAP
-201 KDNEVKTAVRM
+201 KENGVHTTLRASVGN
-212 SFGNEDKEKY
+212 FGRENY
-222 TLYNEGRE
+222 NFYNEGRE

-238 AGKELMGDFKD
+238 AGKELLHQYKD
-249 GWGRRVINHLN
+249 GWGRRVVNHLN
-260 ANHYNAKIGYDL
+260 ADHYNVKMGYDL
-272 GNDSSIVFN
+272 GNDSDLVFHYEK
-281 YSKYKSDYTRPD
+281 YSSDYTMPK
-293 SGSNDKAA
+293 SGTKDRIPSA
-301 DKGKKDNDSISLQ
+301 GTKDNDSTSLQ

-322 LSSQFSVYRNRT
+322 LTNLFSIYRNNTSFNVPMQSWKMDMRT
-334 TFKDNYNNLAGPWH
+334 S
-348 TLWDMGMKT
+348 
-357 TGISDQL
+357 GISDQL
-364 TYKLENQTI
+364 IYDLDNQTI
-373 IGGFD
+373 TGGFD
-378 WYKDE
+378 WYEDE
-383 ITHYH
+383 IRKYPQEQELAGKKVHT
-388 NIRLDGST
+388 
-396 ERAVP
+396 A
-401 DGTHVSNTAFYL
+401 AFYL
-413 QDKIDITK
+413 QDKINITK

-446 IGYMPSDKTNYY
+446 IGYMPNDKTNYY

-469 LYQMYVWNSDAHGNR
+469 LYQMYVWNPNPIWGTYGNKN
-484 DLKPETGYTL
+484 LKPETGYTL

-499 HKFDDTLSGTLNIF
+499 HQFDDTLSGTLNIF
-513 HTYAHNMI
+513 HTYAHNI
-521 KYYNLYPDPGIYKNA
+521 IQPERIGNTYNYTYENM

-561 YTYMHMNAQKGEN
+561 YTYMHINAQKGKN
-574 INNDGAIPE
+574 INNDGFIPE

-589 VNYKADKFNASLDG
+589 INYKADKFNASLDG

-609 YGKKAHPEMRDYA
+609 YGNKACPEMRNYA

-635 AKGANLFARVNNIFD
+635 AKGATLFARVNNIFD

-658 SYDPYGTWYSAPGR
+658 SSGPDKMYWYSAPGR

>member
-17 FSGMRLGFIRP
+17 FSGMRFGFIRP

-104 DVSEAVRHVPGVNI
+104 DVSEAIRHVPGVMI
-118 SNYGGSSQNYSTNGI
+118 ASHGISSQTTNSDQV
-133 YINGSPNVVVM
+133 YINGSPNVVVL
-144 VDGVRKNIN
+144 VDGMRRNTN
-153 GITGNVANLG
+153 GNSLMNASIGELT
-163 DLVNMDSID
+163 NMASVD
-172 HIEVLKGSAS
+172 HIEVLKGAAS

-196 ITRQP
+196 ITKAP
-201 KDNEVKTAVRM
+201 KENGVHTTLRASVGN
-212 SFGNEDKEKY
+212 FGRENY
-222 TLYNEGRE
+222 NFYNEGRE

-238 AGKELMGDFKD
+238 AGKELLHQYKD
-249 GWGRRVINHLN
+249 GWGRRVVNHLN
-260 ANHYNAKIGYDL
+260 ADHYNVKMGYDL
-272 GNDSSIVFN
+272 GNDSDLVFHYEK
-281 YSKYKSDYTRPD
+281 YSSDYTMPK
-293 SGSNDKAA
+293 SGTDDRIPSA
-301 DKGKKDNDSISLQ
+301 GTKDNDSTSLQ

-322 LSSQFSVYRNRT
+322 LTNLFSIYRNDTSFNVPMQSWKMDMRT
-334 TFKDNYNNLAGPWH
+334 S
-348 TLWDMGMKT
+348 
-357 TGISDQL
+357 GISDQL
-364 TYKLENQTI
+364 IYDLDNQTI
-373 IGGFD
+373 TGGFD
-378 WYKDE
+378 WYEDE
-383 ITHYH
+383 IRKYPQEQELAGKKVHT
-388 NIRLDGST
+388 
-396 ERAVP
+396 A
-401 DGTHVSNTAFYL
+401 AFYL

-446 IGYMPSDKTNYY
+446 IGYMPNDKTNYY

-469 LYQMYVWNSDAHGNR
+469 LYQMYVWNPAWGTYGNR
-484 DLKPETGYTL
+484 NLKPETGYTL

-499 HKFDDTLSGTLNIF
+499 HKFNDTLSGTFNVF

-521 KYYNLYPDPGIYKNA
+521 QPERIGNTYNYTYTYENM

-574 INNDGAIPE
+574 INNDGSIPE

-589 VNYKADKFNASLDG
+589 VTYKADKFNASLDG

-609 YGKKAHPEMRDYA
+609 YGKKDYPEMRNYA

-635 AKGANLFARVNNIFD
+635 AKGATLFARVNNIFD

-658 SYDPYGTWYSAPGR
+658 SYGPSADPTQYQYWYSAPGR

>member
-104 DVSEAVRHVPGVNI
+104 DVSEAIRHVPGVMI
-118 SNYGGSSQNYSTNGI
+118 ASHGISSQTTNSDQV
-133 YINGSPNVVVM
+133 YINGSPNVVVL
-144 VDGVRKNIN
+144 VDGMRRNTN
-153 GITGNVANLG
+153 GNSLMNASIEELT
-163 DLVNMDSID
+163 NMASVD
-172 HIEVLKGSAS
+172 HIEVLKGAAS

-196 ITRQP
+196 ITKAP
-201 KDNEVKTAVRM
+201 KENGVHTTLRASVGN
-212 SFGNEDKEKY
+212 FGRENY
-222 TLYNEGRE
+222 NFYNEGRE

-238 AGKELMGDFKD
+238 AGKELLHQYKD
-249 GWGRRVINHLN
+249 GWGRRVVNHLN
-260 ANHYNAKIGYDL
+260 ADHYNVKMGYDL
-272 GNDSSIVFN
+272 GNDSDLVFHYEK
-281 YSKYKSDYTRPD
+281 YSSDYTMPY
-293 SGSNDKAA
+293 SGTNDRTPSA
-301 DKGKKDNDSISLQ
+301 GTKDNDSTSLQ

-322 LSSQFSVYRNRT
+322 LTNLFSLYRNNTSFNIPMQSWKMDMRT
-334 TFKDNYNNLAGPWH
+334 S
-348 TLWDMGMKT
+348 
-357 TGISDQL
+357 GISDQL
-364 TYKLENQTI
+364 IYDLDNQTI
-373 IGGFD
+373 TGGFD
-378 WYKDE
+378 WYEDE
-383 ITHYH
+383 IRKYPQEQELAGKKVHT
-388 NIRLDGST
+388 
-396 ERAVP
+396 A
-401 DGTHVSNTAFYL
+401 AFYL
-413 QDKIDITK
+413 QDKINITK
-421 QWNVTPGIR
+421 QWNVTPGVR

-446 IGYMPSDKTNYY
+446 IGYMPNDKTNYY

-469 LYQMYVWNSDAHGNR
+469 LYQLYVWHPDPTYGYGTYGNKN
-484 DLKPETGYTL
+484 LKPETGYTF

-513 HTYAHNMI
+513 HTYAHNIIQPEPIGKTHNYTFENM
-521 KYYNLYPDPGIYKNA
+521 

-561 YTYMHMNAQKGEN
+561 YTYMHMNAQKGKN
-574 INNDGAIPE
+574 INNDGSIPE

-609 YGKKAHPEMRDYA
+609 YGNKQHPEMRNYA

-635 AKGANLFARVNNIFD
+635 AKGATLFARVNNIFD

-658 SYDPYGTWYSAPGR
+658 SYGPDNMYWYSAPGR
-672 NFEIGMQF
+672 NFEIGLQYQF
-680 TF
+680 